1 MNSETDVKLVKTW
14 KPIHTKIALL
24 SATGMKNIEI
34 AELVGMTPAWICRIL
49 GDPRAERLKEAFV
62 ERLRDNL
69 MTSMGDRIVALAEDA
84 LENIEQTVV
93 ADIDPDSA
101 RKMWQ
106 DKVSLE
112 VLNRAGFG
120 KNAAPRV
127 SGGIVLSKEASD
139 ELVEAIKKSDEA
151 RRLHEGSYL
160 AEDNERD
167 GVGGVDRHG

>member
-1 MNSETDVKLVKTW
+1 MNSETDVKLVKAW

-34 AELVGMTPAWICRIL
+34 AELVEMTPAWVCRIL
-49 GDPRAERLKEAFV
+49 GDPRAERMKEIFV
-62 ERLRDNL
+62 DRLRDSL
-69 MTSMGDRIVALAEDA
+69 MTSVRDRIVALAEDA

-93 ADIDPDSA
+93 ADVDPDSA

-120 KNAAPRV
+120 KSATPKV
-127 SGGIVLSKEASD
+127 SGGIILSKEASD

-151 RRLHEGSYL
+151 RRLHEVSSL
-160 AEDNERD
+160 ADSNERD
-167 GVGGVDRHG
+167 GSGSGD